1 MQVAVEDITAMFG
14 GRVVLKVGHAT
25 FQSGAISG
33 IIGPSGSGKSTLL
46 SIIAGFLQP
55 ATGKVEYRDGGRLGP
70 PTMSDISWVP
80 QGAYLL
86 PDRTVLDNVALG
98 ALSVGLELAVAKF
111 TALRALEKVG
121 LEDRGRDLASNLS
134 GGEAQ
139 RVALARAICAPRPII
154 LADEPTA
161 SLDRQSAGPVA
172 NILRN
177 MPSDRLVI
185 VATHDPLLIE
195 RCDQILDLGVS

>member
-1 MQVAVEDITAMFG
+1 M
-14 GRVVLKVGHAT
+14 
-25 FQSGAISG
+25 
-33 IIGPSGSGKSTLL
+33 
-46 SIIAGFLQP
+46 
-55 ATGKVEYRDGGRLGP
+55 
-70 PTMSDISWVP
+70 
-80 QGAYLL
+80 
-86 PDRTVLDNVALG
+86 LDNVALG

-161 SLDRQSAGPVA
+161 SLDRKSAGTVA